1 MPLSRAELN
10 AFDTYQPAIPK
21 VKDGKTNSIEQIEAE
36 QAIARAWEAVKK
48 VIFERDKGRCR
59 LCGLR
64 CWYGAT
70 KVRER
75 ADPHHIIFASAGG
88 PDESWNL
95 LLLCRGCHDL
105 CHKVRRFW
113 LSGNADDR
121 DPAGKGCVK
130 VERQV
135 ESGFEVVGL
144 I

>member
-1 MPLSRAELN
+1 MPISRAILD
-10 AFDTYQPAIPK
+10 ADPLVPSRMDTT
-21 VKDGKTNSIEQIEAE
+21 VSIEAIKDN
-36 QAIARAWEAVKK
+36 QAAARAWEAVKQFIAK
-48 VIFERDKGRCR
+48 RDKHRCR
-59 LCGLR
+59 LCGKS
-64 CWYGAT
+64 CAYGNPIET
-70 KVRER
+70 K

-113 LSGNADDR
+113 LSGNANDR
-121 DPAGKGCVK
+121 DPAGRGCVK

-135 ESGFEVVGL
+135 ESGFEVVGF

>member
-1 MPLSRAELN
+1 MALSREVLDAPSVGLAN
-10 AFDTYQPAIPK
+10 PK
-21 VKDGKTNSIEQIEAE
+21 CPDGQTVSIEKIDE
-36 QAIARAWEAVKK
+36 QKAIALAWERVKRVIAV
-48 VIFERDKGRCR
+48 RDKFRCR
-59 LCGLR
+59 LCGKSCTYNGPL
-64 CWYGAT
+64 AT
-70 KVRER
+70 K

-95 LLLCRGCHDL
+95 IYLCRDCHDL
-105 CHKVRRFW
+105 VHKVKRFF

-121 DPAGKGCVK
+121 DPAGLGCVK

>member
-1 MPLSRAELN
+1 MPISRAILDAEPLVKSRL
-10 AFDTYQPAIPK
+10 DTTA
-21 VKDGKTNSIEQIEAE
+21 SIEAIEDKHV
-36 QAIARAWEAVKK
+36 IARAWEKVKSVIAV
-48 VIFERDKGRCR
+48 RDKYRCR
-59 LCGLR
+59 LCGKACR
-64 CWYGAT
+64 YGDPIET
-70 KVRER
+70 R
-75 ADPHHIIFASAGG
+75 ADAHHIIFASAGG

-95 LLLCRGCHDL
+95 LHLCRGCHDL

-135 ESGFEVVGL
+135 ESGFEVVGF